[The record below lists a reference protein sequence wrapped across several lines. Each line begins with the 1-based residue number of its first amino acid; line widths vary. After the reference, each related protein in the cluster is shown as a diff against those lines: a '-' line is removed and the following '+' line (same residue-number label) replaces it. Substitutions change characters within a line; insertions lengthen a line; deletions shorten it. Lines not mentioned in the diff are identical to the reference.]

1 MMKRKN
7 ALIAAAS
14 LLLVAVIAVGGTLAY
29 FTDTTAQRD
38 NVFTTGIRTPTGIF
52 AACGLAI
59 LIILLNFIPAIVA
72 AGEKE
77 KAGGSRSGDA

>member
-38 NVFTTGIRTPTGIF
+38 NVFTTGKVDIGIVD
-52 AACGLAI
+52 AS
-59 LIILLNFIPAIVA
+59 PAGTVD
-72 AGEKE
+72 GK
-77 KAGGSRSGDA
+77 